1 MWCHTQIESVAAN
14 TKCAWCRPGI
24 CATDPADLAVLSPLP
39 WRLLVAATGDATKWK
54 YVDHFALSAFLLL
67 GLVLLGIFARGY
79 AISRNRQMDRRFWWM
94 HNMTRNDDDED
105 KGKEIIQI
113 TL

>member
-1 MWCHTQIESVAAN
+1 M
-14 TKCAWCRPGI
+14 
-24 CATDPADLAVLSPLP
+24 L
-39 WRLLVAATGDATKWK
+39 AATGEATKWK

-67 GLVLLGIFARGY
+67 GLVVLDIVARSY

-94 HNMTRNDDDED
+94 HNAPRDDDED

>member
-1 MWCHTQIESVAAN
+1 MRLT
-14 TKCAWCRPGI
+14 RPI
-24 CATDPADLAVLSPLP
+24 LLSSPHSLP
-39 WRLLVAATGDATKWK
+39 WRWLVAATGDATKWK

-94 HNMTRNDDDED
+94 HNMTRNDDEED